1 MKRTLLLAT
10 SLLLL
15 TITGLFAQK
24 MTKAERQAHHAQ
36 KQAQYTASLKEAL
49 VEQHFHFVAQQ
60 VQSDYGIPAPILG
73 TDNYINVYPDALD
86 VRLPFSTNNF
96 NRIGNQQIYFTTG
109 SYGYSAK
116 MDPDGKMV
124 TVVITAQNVTDELS
138 SQNEELIAAEG
149 NFDYTI
155 HMQISLAN
163 GHSTVTIIP
172 TFGNRMTHLQG
183 ITPYRI
189 ITHPPAKTKQQLKH
203 LSCSFGVNILP
214 LLANIT

>member
-1 MKRTLLLAT
+1 MKRTLLLAAG
-10 SLLLL
+10 LLLV

-60 VQSDYGIPAPILG
+60 VQSDYGIPAPIMG
-73 TDNYINVYPDALD
+73 ADNYINVYPDALD

-96 NRIGNQQIYFTTG
+96 DRIGNQQIYFTTG

-124 TVVITAQNVTDELS
+124 TVVITAQNVVDELS
-138 SQNEELIAAEG
+138 TENQELVGSEG

-155 HMQISLAN
+155 HMQISLGS
-163 GHSTVTIIP
+163 GHASVTVIP
-172 TFGNRMTHLQG
+172 TFGNRMTYSG
-183 ITPYRI
+183 SI
-189 ITHPPAKTKQQLKH
+189 QLY
-203 LSCSFGVNILP
+203 
-214 LLANIT
+214 